1 MNQLSR
7 YLQIQNVAWPED
19 HDKKDDK
26 KGVLYDIA
34 LVELASPFKWS
45 ASVKPACLTTSDLV
59 DTYEGPLMVSDTNL
73 VFGLEMMK

>member
-7 YLQIQNVAWPED
+7 YLEIQNVAWPED
-19 HDKKDDK
+19 HDKKK
-26 KGVLYDIA
+26 EVLYDIA